1 MAIFLLIIG
10 LVIYFIFNVIPIT
23 KFHYLF
29 AYLGL
34 ALALT
39 SGIGMMANENAHF
52 GMEAKTTN
60 KQVTI
65 KPTAS
70 VGQLNLLVYKQVGNK
85 GPKVYI
91 YNGKKKHTQVNTKT
105 INKVKTGYTTATL
118 VTQETRYHFKNK
130 FYKLLFGFLGK
141 ENQLK
146 QRVNTF
152 EVPNTWKVLSTSQVT
167 KLKKQMIAMQKKQML
182 MQAQMQNK

>member
-1 MAIFLLIIG
+1 MAILLLIIG

-34 ALALT
+34 ALALV
-39 SGIGMMANENAHF
+39 SGIGIMANENAHF
-52 GMEAKTTN
+52 GMSEKTTT
-60 KQVTI
+60 KVQTI
-65 KPTAS
+65 KPTTQ
-70 VGQLNLLVYKQVGNK
+70 VGQLNLLVYKQVGSK

-91 YNGKKKHTQVNTKT
+91 YNGKSKHTQANTKT
-105 INKVKTGYTTATL
+105 INKVKTGYTTAKL
-118 VTQETRYHFKNK
+118 VTKETRYQFKNK

-146 QRVNTF
+146 KRVNTF
-152 EVPNTWKVLSTSQVT
+152 ELPNTWKVLSTSQVT
-167 KLKKQMIAMQKKQML
+167 KLKKQMIVMQKKQM
-182 MQAQMQNK
+182 QAQMQKK